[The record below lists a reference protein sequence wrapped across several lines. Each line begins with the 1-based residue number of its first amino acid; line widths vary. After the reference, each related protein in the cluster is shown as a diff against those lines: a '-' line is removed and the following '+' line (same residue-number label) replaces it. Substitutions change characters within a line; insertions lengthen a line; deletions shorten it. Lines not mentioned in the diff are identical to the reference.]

1 MREAQVDR
9 DLPRFFFGQ
18 AVGINSSKRFNEG
31 AFAVI
36 DVTGRRENEMLLCHR
51 PYNSPLATVVAHA
64 LRIASTTASSCCGKM
79 VRRSSLKRPFAM

>member
-36 DVTGRRENEMLLCHR
+36 DVTGRRDDEMYFGH
-51 PYNSPLATVVAHA
+51 AT
-64 LRIASTTASSCCGKM
+64 
-79 VRRSSLKRPFAM
+79 F